1 MTRNGTWSHA
11 MGQRSLQV
19 SASYTPSVFQD
30 LKYPRVQLELKL
42 SILHYI
48 VPKRRRRPAWKPMV
62 FSTPISSSDDKSKWP
77 LEAGTVST
85 AALHACQ

>member
-1 MTRNGTWSHA
+1 

-42 SILHYI
+42 SILHY
-48 VPKRRRRPAWKPMV
+48 VPRETSR
-62 FSTPISSSDDKSKWP
+62 
-77 LEAGTVST
+77 LETDGLLNADFIK
-85 AALHACQ
+85 

>member
-1 MTRNGTWSHA
+1 

-19 SASYTPSVFQD
+19 SALYTPSVFQD

-85 AALHACQ
+85 AALHTCQ